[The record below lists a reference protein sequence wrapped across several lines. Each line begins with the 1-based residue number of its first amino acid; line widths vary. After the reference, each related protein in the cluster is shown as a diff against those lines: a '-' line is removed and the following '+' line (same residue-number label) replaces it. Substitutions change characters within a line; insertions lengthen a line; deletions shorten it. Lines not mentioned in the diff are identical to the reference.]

1 VNAAVR
7 SVAASF
13 GDRLEHLVGQAV
25 LMLVALMLAMLG
37 VISLAVA
44 ACVALAQVW
53 GVPLAAL
60 ATGATLIVLALVAWL
75 VARDGRARSG
85 SGDQRDFDSATPVT
99 AGAAELGAALASG
112 IQGRPKEAALIALV
126 TGMVAGASP
135 GLRRR
140 LDRLLD

>member
-1 VNAAVR
+1 VNAPLR
-7 SVAASF
+7 SVAASV
-13 GDRLEHLVGQAV
+13 GDRLDHLVGQAV

-37 VISLAVA
+37 VVSLAVA

-75 VARDGRARSG
+75 VARDSGARSPG
-85 SGDQRDFDSATPVT
+85 PRVADAGAPST

-112 IQGRPKEAALIALV
+112 IQARPKEAALIALV
-126 TGMVAGASP
+126 TGVIAGSSP
-135 GLRRR
+135 GLRRSLER
-140 LDRLLD
+140 LID